1 MYILHWNVQ
10 KKYSSKFNCNSMIM
24 KSKMKLNDDIVFQ
37 VSNMEKYIP
46 CQAEYQQAST
56 VEKDM

>member
-1 MYILHWNVQ
+1 MYILHWNSQ
-10 KKYSSKFNCNSMIM
+10 KKYSSKFNFIIM

-37 VSNMEKYIP
+37 VSNMEEYIP